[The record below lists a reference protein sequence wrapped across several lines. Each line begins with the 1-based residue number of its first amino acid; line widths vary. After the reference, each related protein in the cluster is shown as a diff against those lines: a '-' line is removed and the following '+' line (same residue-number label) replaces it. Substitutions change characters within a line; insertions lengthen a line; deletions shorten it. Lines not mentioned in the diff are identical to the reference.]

1 MKEFV
6 VITGLSGAGK
16 SQAAGILE
24 DMGFFCVDNL
34 PPELLDGFME
44 LVMAAE
50 GKYDRVAL
58 VSDIR
63 GRRDIGNLAEHI
75 RLLRRNLPLQVL
87 FLEASEQVIVN
98 RYKETRHRHPLD
110 PRGGDLT
117 GAIRKEMAAMAPLR
131 EMADHVVDT
140 SGLNWSSLKL
150 RLSAF
155 FQSEDKDSV
164 FLHICSFGFKNGIP
178 AGADLVMDVRFL
190 PNPFYVTEL
199 KEKTGMD
206 DEVCDFIFRHDDSK
220 AFLDRLYALMDF
232 LLPQYVEEGKT
243 SLTIAV
249 GCTGGHHRSVAV
261 ARALAD
267 HISGTGQSVELI
279 NRDIDKG

>member
-6 VITGLSGAGK
+6 LITGLSGAGK

-34 PPELLDGFME
+34 PPELLDGFVE

-63 GRRDIGNLAEHI
+63 GRRDIGALAEHI
-75 RLLRRNLPLQVL
+75 RQLHEKLPLQIL

-110 PRGGDLT
+110 PRGTDLS
-117 GAIRKEMAAMAPLR
+117 GAIRREMAALAPLR
-131 EMADHVVDT
+131 ELADHVVDT

-150 RLSAF
+150 RLSSF
-155 FQSEDKDSV
+155 FQTEDKDSV
-164 FLHICSFGFKNGIP
+164 FLHVCSFGYKNGLP

-190 PNPFYVTEL
+190 PNPFYVEEL
-199 KEKTGMD
+199 KNLTGLDAPVRDYVCASPVAQEFLEKMMD
-206 DEVCDFIFRHDDSK
+206 MIT
-220 AFLDRLYALMDF
+220 F
-232 LLPQYVEEGKT
+232 LLPKYRAEGK
-243 SLTIAV
+243 SGLLLAV
-249 GCTGGHHRSVAV
+249 GCTGGRHRSVVIAERLTELLR
-261 ARALAD
+261 ARGCPAD
-267 HISGTGQSVELI
+267 CVHREL
-279 NRDIDKG
+279 R

>member
-6 VITGLSGAGK
+6 LITGLSGADK

-34 PPELLDGFME
+34 PPELLDGFVE

-63 GRRDIGNLAEHI
+63 GRRDIGALADHI
-75 RLLRRNLPLQVL
+75 RQLKETLPLQVL
-87 FLEASEQVIVN
+87 FLEASERVIVN

-110 PRGGDLT
+110 PKGSDLP
-117 GAIRKEMAAMAPLR
+117 GAIRKEMAALAPLR
-131 EMADHVVDT
+131 ELADHVLDT
-140 SGLNWSSLKL
+140 SGLNWSSLKT

-164 FLHICSFGFKNGIP
+164 FLHIGSFGFKNGIP

-190 PNPFYVTEL
+190 PNPFYVEEL
-199 KEKTGMD
+199 KNLTGLDAPVRDYVCASPATGEFLEKMADMLT
-206 DEVCDFIFRHDDSK
+206 
-220 AFLDRLYALMDF
+220 F
-232 LLPQYVEEGKT
+232 LLPKYRAEGK
-243 SLTIAV
+243 SGLLLAI
-249 GCTGGHHRSVAV
+249 GCTGGRHRSVVV
-261 ARALAD
+261 AEMLTELLRGRGCPAD
-267 HISGTGQSVELI
+267 CTHREL
-279 NRDIDKG
+279 R

>member
-6 VITGLSGAGK
+6 LITGLSGAGK

-190 PNPFYVTEL
+190 PNPFYVEEL
-199 KEKTGMD
+199 KNQTGLDAPVRDYVCASPAAEEFLEKMTD
-206 DEVCDFIFRHDDSK
+206 LVR
-220 AFLDRLYALMDF
+220 F
-232 LLPQYVEEGKT
+232 LLPKYRAEGKT
-243 SLTIAV
+243 GLLLAI
-249 GCTGGHHRSVAV
+249 GCTGGRHRSVVIAEKLTELL
-261 ARALAD
+261 RAAGCPAD
-267 HISGTGQSVELI
+267 CVHREL
-279 NRDIDKG
+279 R

>member
-6 VITGLSGAGK
+6 LITGLSGAGK

-190 PNPFYVTEL
+190 PNPFDVEEL
-199 KEKTGMD
+199 KNLTGLDAPVRDYVCASPAAEEFLEKMTD
-206 DEVCDFIFRHDDSK
+206 LVR
-220 AFLDRLYALMDF
+220 F
-232 LLPQYVEEGKT
+232 LLPKYRAEGKT
-243 SLTIAV
+243 GLLLAI
-249 GCTGGHHRSVAV
+249 GCTGGRHRSVVIAEKLTELL
-261 ARALAD
+261 RAAGCPAD
-267 HISGTGQSVELI
+267 CVHREL
-279 NRDIDKG
+279 R

>member
-6 VITGLSGAGK
+6 LITGLSGAGK

-34 PPELLDGFME
+34 PPELLDGFVE

-63 GRRDIGNLAEHI
+63 GRRDIGALAEHI
-75 RLLRRNLPLQVL
+75 RQLKETLPLQVL

-110 PRGGDLT
+110 PRGGDLS
-117 GAIRKEMAAMAPLR
+117 GAIRREIAALAPLR
-131 EMADHVVDT
+131 ELADQVVDT

-150 RLSAF
+150 RLSPF
-155 FQSEDKDSV
+155 FQGEDTNSV
-164 FLHICSFGFKNGIP
+164 FLHICSFGYKNGIP

-190 PNPFYVTEL
+190 PNPFYVEELKHLTGLDAPVREYVCASPATGEFLEKLTEL
-199 KEKTGMD
+199 
-206 DEVCDFIFRHDDSK
+206 
-220 AFLDRLYALMDF
+220 LLY
-232 LLPQYVEEGKT
+232 LLPKYRAEGK
-243 SLTIAV
+243 SGLLLAV
-249 GCTGGHHRSVAV
+249 GCTGGRHRSVVV
-261 ARALAD
+261 AEKLTELLRARGVPAD
-267 HISGTGQSVELI
+267 CVHREL
-279 NRDIDKG
+279 R

>member
-6 VITGLSGAGK
+6 LITGLSGAGK

-34 PPELLDGFME
+34 PPDLLVGFME

-63 GRRDIGNLAEHI
+63 GRRDIGVLAEHI
-75 RLLRRNLPLQVL
+75 RQLKETLPLQVL

-110 PRGGDLT
+110 PRGGDLS
-117 GAIRKEMAAMAPLR
+117 GAIRREIAALAPLR
-131 EMADHVVDT
+131 ELADHVVDT

-150 RLSAF
+150 RLSSF
-155 FQSEDKDSV
+155 FPTEEKDSV

-178 AGADLVMDVRFL
+178 AGADMVMDVRFL
-190 PNPFYVTEL
+190 PNPFYVEEL
-199 KEKTGMD
+199 KNQTGLDAPVRDYVCASPAAGEFLEKLTD
-206 DEVCDFIFRHDDSK
+206 LVT
-220 AFLDRLYALMDF
+220 F
-232 LLPQYVEEGKT
+232 LLPKYRTEGKT
-243 SLTIAV
+243 GLLLAI
-249 GCTGGHHRSVAV
+249 GCTGGRHRSVVIAEKLTELL
-261 ARALAD
+261 RAACCPAD
-267 HISGTGQSVELI
+267 CVHREL
-279 NRDIDKG
+279 R

>member
-6 VITGLSGAGK
+6 LITGLSGAGK

-164 FLHICSFGFKNGIP
+164 FLPICSFGFKNGIP

-190 PNPFYVTEL
+190 PSPFYVEEL
-199 KEKTGMD
+199 KNLTGLDAPVRDYVCASPAAEEFLEKMTDML
-206 DEVCDFIFRHDDSK
+206 R
-220 AFLDRLYALMDF
+220 F
-232 LLPQYVEEGKT
+232 LLPKYRAEGKT
-243 SLTIAV
+243 GLLLAI
-249 GCTGGHHRSVAV
+249 GCTGGRHRSVVIAEKLTELL
-261 ARALAD
+261 RAAGCPAD
-267 HISGTGQSVELI
+267 CVHREL
-279 NRDIDKG
+279 R

>member
-6 VITGLSGAGK
+6 LITGLSGAGK

-110 PRGGDLT
+110 PRGSDLT

-178 AGADLVMDVRFL
+178 AGADMVMDVRFL
-190 PNPFYVTEL
+190 PNPFYVEEL
-199 KEKTGMD
+199 KNQTGLDAPVRDYVCASPAAEEFLEKMTD
-206 DEVCDFIFRHDDSK
+206 LVR
-220 AFLDRLYALMDF
+220 F
-232 LLPQYVEEGKT
+232 LLPKYRAEGKT
-243 SLTIAV
+243 GLLLAI
-249 GCTGGHHRSVAV
+249 GCTGGRHRSVVIAEKLTELL
-261 ARALAD
+261 RAAGCPAD
-267 HISGTGQSVELI
+267 CVHREL
-279 NRDIDKG
+279 R

>member
-6 VITGLSGAGK
+6 LITGLSGAGK

-63 GRRDIGNLAEHI
+63 GRRDIGVLAEHI
-75 RLLRRNLPLQVL
+75 RLLKETRPLQVL

-110 PRGGDLT
+110 PRGGDLV
-117 GAIRKEMAAMAPLR
+117 GAIRREIQAMAPLR
-131 EMADHVVDT
+131 ELADHVVDT
-140 SGLNWSSLKL
+140 SSLNWSSLKL
-150 RLSAF
+150 RLSSF
-155 FQSEDKDSV
+155 FPTEEKDSV

-190 PNPFYVTEL
+190 PNPFYVEEL
-199 KEKTGMD
+199 KNQTGLDTPVRDYVRASPATGEFLEKMTD
-206 DEVCDFIFRHDDSK
+206 LVT
-220 AFLDRLYALMDF
+220 F
-232 LLPQYVEEGKT
+232 LLPKYRAEGKT
-243 SLTIAV
+243 GLLLAI
-249 GCTGGHHRSVAV
+249 GCTGGRHRSVVIAEKLTELL
-261 ARALAD
+261 RAAGCPAD
-267 HISGTGQSVELI
+267 CVHREL
-279 NRDIDKG
+279 R

>member
-6 VITGLSGAGK
+6 LITGLSGAGK

-178 AGADLVMDVRFL
+178 AGADMVMDVRFL
-190 PNPFYVTEL
+190 PNPFYVEEL
-199 KEKTGMD
+199 KNLTGLDAPVRDYVCASPAAEEFLEKMTD
-206 DEVCDFIFRHDDSK
+206 LVR
-220 AFLDRLYALMDF
+220 F
-232 LLPQYVEEGKT
+232 LLPKYRAEGKT
-243 SLTIAV
+243 GLLLAI
-249 GCTGGHHRSVAV
+249 GCTGGRHRSVVIAEKLTELL
-261 ARALAD
+261 RAAGCPAD
-267 HISGTGQSVELI
+267 CVHREL
-279 NRDIDKG
+279 R

>member
-6 VITGLSGAGK
+6 LITGLSGAGK

-190 PNPFYVTEL
+190 PNPFYVEEL
-199 KEKTGMD
+199 KNLTGLDAPVRDYVCASPAAEEFLEKMTD
-206 DEVCDFIFRHDDSK
+206 LLR
-220 AFLDRLYALMDF
+220 F
-232 LLPQYVEEGKT
+232 LLPKYRAEGKT
-243 SLTIAV
+243 GLLLAI
-249 GCTGGHHRSVAV
+249 GCTGGRHRSVVIAEKLTELL
-261 ARALAD
+261 RAAGCPAD
-267 HISGTGQSVELI
+267 CVHREL
-279 NRDIDKG
+279 R

>member
-6 VITGLSGAGK
+6 LITGLSGAGK

-178 AGADLVMDVRFL
+178 AGADMVMDVRFL
-190 PNPFYVTEL
+190 PSPFYVEEL
-199 KEKTGMD
+199 KNLTGLDAPVRDYVCASPAAEEFLEKMTDML
-206 DEVCDFIFRHDDSK
+206 R
-220 AFLDRLYALMDF
+220 F
-232 LLPQYVEEGKT
+232 LLPKYRAEGKT
-243 SLTIAV
+243 GLLLAI
-249 GCTGGHHRSVAV
+249 GCTGGRHRSVVIAEKLTELL
-261 ARALAD
+261 RAAGCPAD
-267 HISGTGQSVELI
+267 CVHREL
-279 NRDIDKG
+279 R

>member
-6 VITGLSGAGK
+6 IITGLSGAGK

-44 LVMAAE
+44 LVIAAE

-131 EMADHVVDT
+131 EMANHVVDT

-190 PNPFYVTEL
+190 PNPFYVEEL
-199 KEKTGMD
+199 KNLTGLDAPVRDYVCASPAAEEFLEKMTDML
-206 DEVCDFIFRHDDSK
+206 R
-220 AFLDRLYALMDF
+220 F
-232 LLPQYVEEGKT
+232 LLPKYRAEGKT
-243 SLTIAV
+243 GLLLAI
-249 GCTGGHHRSVAV
+249 GCTGGRHRSVVIAEKLTELL
-261 ARALAD
+261 RAAGCPAD
-267 HISGTGQSVELI
+267 CVHREL
-279 NRDIDKG
+279 R

>member
-6 VITGLSGAGK
+6 LITGLSGAGK

-190 PNPFYVTEL
+190 PNPFYVEEL
-199 KEKTGMD
+199 KNLTGLDAPVRDYVCASPAAEEFLEKMTD
-206 DEVCDFIFRHDDSK
+206 LVR
-220 AFLDRLYALMDF
+220 F
-232 LLPQYVEEGKT
+232 LLPKYRAEGKT
-243 SLTIAV
+243 GLLLAI
-249 GCTGGHHRSVAV
+249 GCTGGRHRSVVIAEKLTELL
-261 ARALAD
+261 RAAGCPAD
-267 HISGTGQSVELI
+267 CIHREL
-279 NRDIDKG
+279 R

>member
-6 VITGLSGAGK
+6 LITGLSGAGK

-50 GKYDRVAL
+50 GKDDRVAL

-190 PNPFYVTEL
+190 PNPFYVEEL
-199 KEKTGMD
+199 KNLTGLDAPVRDYVCASPAAEEFLEKMTDML
-206 DEVCDFIFRHDDSK
+206 R
-220 AFLDRLYALMDF
+220 F
-232 LLPQYVEEGKT
+232 LLPKYRAEGKT
-243 SLTIAV
+243 GLLLAI
-249 GCTGGHHRSVAV
+249 GCTGGRHRSVVIAEKLTELL
-261 ARALAD
+261 RAAGCPAD
-267 HISGTGQSVELI
+267 CVHREL
-279 NRDIDKG
+279 R

>member
-6 VITGLSGAGK
+6 LITGLSGAGK

-34 PPELLDGFME
+34 PPELLDGFVE

-63 GRRDIGNLAEHI
+63 GRRDLGGLAEHI
-75 RLLRRNLPLQVL
+75 RLLKETLPLQVL

-110 PRGGDLT
+110 PRGSDLS
-117 GAIRKEMAAMAPLR
+117 GAIRREIAALAPLR
-131 EMADHVVDT
+131 ELADHVVDT

-150 RLSAF
+150 RLGAY
-155 FQSEDKDSV
+155 FQPEEKDTV

-190 PNPFYVTEL
+190 PNPFYVEEL
-199 KEKTGMD
+199 KNQTGLDTPVRDYVRASPATGEFLEKMTD
-206 DEVCDFIFRHDDSK
+206 LLS
-220 AFLDRLYALMDF
+220 F
-232 LLPQYVEEGKT
+232 LLPKYRAEGK
-243 SLTIAV
+243 SGLLLAI
-249 GCTGGHHRSVAV
+249 GCTGGRHRSVVIAELLTELLR
-261 ARALAD
+261 ARGCPAD
-267 HISGTGQSVELI
+267 CVHREL
-279 NRDIDKG
+279 K

>member
-6 VITGLSGAGK
+6 LITGLSGAGK

-178 AGADLVMDVRFL
+178 AGADMVMDVRFL
-190 PNPFYVTEL
+190 PNPFYVEEL
-199 KEKTGMD
+199 KNQTGLDAPVRDYVCASPAAEEFLEKMTDML
-206 DEVCDFIFRHDDSK
+206 R
-220 AFLDRLYALMDF
+220 F
-232 LLPQYVEEGKT
+232 LLPKYRAEGKT
-243 SLTIAV
+243 GLLLAI
-249 GCTGGHHRSVAV
+249 GCTGGRHRSVVIAEKLTELL
-261 ARALAD
+261 RAAGCPAD
-267 HISGTGQSVELI
+267 CVHREL
-279 NRDIDKG
+279 R

>member
-6 VITGLSGAGK
+6 IITGLSGAGK

-131 EMADHVVDT
+131 EMANHVVDT

-190 PNPFYVTEL
+190 PNPFYVEEL
-199 KEKTGMD
+199 KNLTGLDAPVRDYVCASPAAEEFLEKMTDML
-206 DEVCDFIFRHDDSK
+206 R
-220 AFLDRLYALMDF
+220 F
-232 LLPQYVEEGKT
+232 LLPKYRAEGKT
-243 SLTIAV
+243 GLLLAI
-249 GCTGGHHRSVAV
+249 GCTGGRHRSVVIAEKLTELL
-261 ARALAD
+261 RAAGCPAD
-267 HISGTGQSVELI
+267 CVHREL
-279 NRDIDKG
+279 R

>member
-6 VITGLSGAGK
+6 LITGLSGAGK

-110 PRGGDLT
+110 PRGVDLT

-190 PNPFYVTEL
+190 PNPFYVEEL
-199 KEKTGMD
+199 KNLTGLDAPVRDYVCASPAAEEFLEKMTDML
-206 DEVCDFIFRHDDSK
+206 R
-220 AFLDRLYALMDF
+220 F
-232 LLPQYVEEGKT
+232 LLPKYRAEGKT
-243 SLTIAV
+243 GLLLAI
-249 GCTGGHHRSVAV
+249 GCTGGRHRSVVIAEKLTELL
-261 ARALAD
+261 RAAGCPAD
-267 HISGTGQSVELI
+267 CVHREL
-279 NRDIDKG
+279 R

>member
-6 VITGLSGAGK
+6 LITGLSGAGK

-87 FLEASEQVIVN
+87 FMEASEQVIVN

-178 AGADLVMDVRFL
+178 AGADMVMDVRFL
-190 PNPFYVTEL
+190 PNPFYVEEL
-199 KEKTGMD
+199 KNQTGLDAPVRDYVCASPAAEEFLEKMTD
-206 DEVCDFIFRHDDSK
+206 LVR
-220 AFLDRLYALMDF
+220 F
-232 LLPQYVEEGKT
+232 LLPKYRAEGKT
-243 SLTIAV
+243 GLLLAI
-249 GCTGGHHRSVAV
+249 GCTGGRHRSVVIAEKLTELL
-261 ARALAD
+261 RAAGCPAD
-267 HISGTGQSVELI
+267 CVHREL
-279 NRDIDKG
+279 R

>member
-6 VITGLSGAGK
+6 LITGLSGAGK

-190 PNPFYVTEL
+190 PNPFYVEEL
-199 KEKTGMD
+199 KNLTGLDAPVRDYVCASPAAEEFLEKMTDML
-206 DEVCDFIFRHDDSK
+206 R
-220 AFLDRLYALMDF
+220 F
-232 LLPQYVEEGKT
+232 LLPKYRAEGKT
-243 SLTIAV
+243 GLLLAI
-249 GCTGGHHRSVAV
+249 GCTGGRHRSVVIAEKLTELL
-261 ARALAD
+261 RAAGCPAD
-267 HISGTGQSVELI
+267 CVHREL
-279 NRDIDKG
+279 R

>member
-1 MKEFV
+1 MKEIV
-6 VITGLSGAGK
+6 LITGLSGAGK

-63 GRRDIGNLAEHI
+63 GRRDIGSLAGHI
-75 RLLRRNLPLQVL
+75 RQLKETLPLQVL

-110 PRGGDLT
+110 PRGGDLS
-117 GAIRKEMAAMAPLR
+117 GAIRREIAALAPLR
-131 EMADHVVDT
+131 ELADHVVDT
-140 SGLNWSSLKL
+140 SGLKWSSLKL
-150 RLSAF
+150 RLSAI
-155 FQSEDKDSV
+155 FQTEDKDGV
-164 FLHICSFGFKNGIP
+164 FLHVCSFGFKNGIP

-190 PNPFYVTEL
+190 PNPFYVEEL
-199 KEKTGMD
+199 KNQTGLD
-206 DEVCDFIFRHDDSK
+206 APVREYVCASP
-220 AFLDRLYALMDF
+220 ATGEFLGKMTDMLTF
-232 LLPQYVEEGKT
+232 LLPKYRAEGKT
-243 SLTIAV
+243 SLLLAI
-249 GCTGGHHRSVAV
+249 GCTGGRHRSVVIAEKLTELLRS
-261 ARALAD
+261 AGCPAD
-267 HISGTGQSVELI
+267 CVHREL
-279 NRDIDKG
+279 R

>member
-6 VITGLSGAGK
+6 LITGLSGAGK

-110 PRGGDLT
+110 PRGVDLT

-164 FLHICSFGFKNGIP
+164 FLPICSFGFKNGIP
-178 AGADLVMDVRFL
+178 AGADMVMDVRFL
-190 PNPFYVTEL
+190 PNPFYVEEL
-199 KEKTGMD
+199 KNQTGLDAPVRDYVCASPAAEEFLEKMTDML
-206 DEVCDFIFRHDDSK
+206 R
-220 AFLDRLYALMDF
+220 F
-232 LLPQYVEEGKT
+232 LLPKYRAEGKT
-243 SLTIAV
+243 GLLLAI
-249 GCTGGHHRSVAV
+249 GCTGGRHRSVVIAEKLTELL
-261 ARALAD
+261 RAAGCPAD
-267 HISGTGQSVELI
+267 CVHREL
-279 NRDIDKG
+279 R

>member
-6 VITGLSGAGK
+6 LITGLSGAGK

-110 PRGGDLT
+110 PRGSDLT

-190 PNPFYVTEL
+190 PNPFYVEEL
-199 KEKTGMD
+199 KNQTGLDAPVRDYVCASPAAEEFLEKMTD
-206 DEVCDFIFRHDDSK
+206 LVR
-220 AFLDRLYALMDF
+220 F
-232 LLPQYVEEGKT
+232 LLPKYRAEGKT
-243 SLTIAV
+243 GLLLAI
-249 GCTGGHHRSVAV
+249 GCTGGRHRSVVIAEKLTELL
-261 ARALAD
+261 RAAGCPAD
-267 HISGTGQSVELI
+267 CVHREL
-279 NRDIDKG
+279 R

>member
-6 VITGLSGAGK
+6 LITGLSGAGK

-44 LVMAAE
+44 LEMAAE

-63 GRRDIGNLAEHI
+63 GRRDIGVLAEHI
-75 RLLRRNLPLQVL
+75 RQLKETLPLQVL

-110 PRGGDLT
+110 PRGSDLS
-117 GAIRKEMAAMAPLR
+117 GAIRREIAALAPLR
-131 EMADHVVDT
+131 ELADHVVDT

-150 RLSAF
+150 RMSDFVPA
-155 FQSEDKDSV
+155 EDKDSV

-190 PNPFYVTEL
+190 PNPFYVEEL
-199 KEKTGMD
+199 KNQTGLDAPVRDYVCASPTTGEFLEKMTD
-206 DEVCDFIFRHDDSK
+206 
-220 AFLDRLYALMDF
+220 LLTF
-232 LLPQYVEEGKT
+232 LLPKYRAEGKT
-243 SLTIAV
+243 GLLLAI
-249 GCTGGHHRSVAV
+249 GCTGGRHRSVVIAEKLTELL
-261 ARALAD
+261 RAAGCSAD
-267 HISGTGQSVELI
+267 CVHREL
-279 NRDIDKG
+279 R

>member
-6 VITGLSGAGK
+6 LITGLSGAGK

-34 PPELLDGFME
+34 PPALLDGFME

-178 AGADLVMDVRFL
+178 AGADMVMDVRFL
-190 PNPFYVTEL
+190 PNPFYVEEL
-199 KEKTGMD
+199 KNQTGLDAPVRDYVCASPAAEEFLEKMTD
-206 DEVCDFIFRHDDSK
+206 LVR
-220 AFLDRLYALMDF
+220 F
-232 LLPQYVEEGKT
+232 LLPKYRAEGKT
-243 SLTIAV
+243 GLLLAI
-249 GCTGGHHRSVAV
+249 GCTGGRHRSVVIAEKLTELL
-261 ARALAD
+261 RAAGCPAD
-267 HISGTGQSVELI
+267 CVHREL
-279 NRDIDKG
+279 R

>member
-6 VITGLSGAGK
+6 LITGLSGAGK

-110 PRGGDLT
+110 PRGSDLT

-178 AGADLVMDVRFL
+178 AGADMVMDVRFL
-190 PNPFYVTEL
+190 PNPFYVEEL
-199 KEKTGMD
+199 KNQTGLDAPVRDYVCASPAAEEFLEKMTD
-206 DEVCDFIFRHDDSK
+206 LLR
-220 AFLDRLYALMDF
+220 F
-232 LLPQYVEEGKT
+232 LLPKYRAEGKT
-243 SLTIAV
+243 GLLLAI
-249 GCTGGHHRSVAV
+249 GCTGGRHRSVVIAEKLTELL
-261 ARALAD
+261 RAAGCPAD
-267 HISGTGQSVELI
+267 CVHREL
-279 NRDIDKG
+279 R

>member
-6 VITGLSGAGK
+6 LITGLSGAGK

-34 PPELLDGFME
+34 PPELLDGFVE

-63 GRRDIGNLAEHI
+63 GRRDIGTLAEHVR
-75 RLLRRNLPLQVL
+75 RLHEKLPLQIL

-110 PRGGDLT
+110 PRGSDLS
-117 GAIRKEMAAMAPLR
+117 GAIRREMAALAPLR
-131 EMADHVVDT
+131 ELADHVVDT

-150 RLSAF
+150 RLSSF
-155 FQSEDKDSV
+155 FQTEEKDSV
-164 FLHICSFGFKNGIP
+164 FLHVCSFGYKNGLP

-190 PNPFYVTEL
+190 PNPFYVEEL
-199 KEKTGMD
+199 KNLTGLDAPVRDYVCASPVAQEFMGKMMD
-206 DEVCDFIFRHDDSK
+206 MIT
-220 AFLDRLYALMDF
+220 F
-232 LLPQYVEEGKT
+232 LLPKYRAEGK
-243 SLTIAV
+243 SGLLLAV
-249 GCTGGHHRSVAV
+249 GCTGGRHRSVVIAERLTEMLR
-261 ARALAD
+261 ARGCPAD
-267 HISGTGQSVELI
+267 CVHREL
-279 NRDIDKG
+279 R

>member
-6 VITGLSGAGK
+6 LITGLSGAGK

-44 LVMAAE
+44 LVIAAE

-190 PNPFYVTEL
+190 PNPFYVEEL
-199 KEKTGMD
+199 KNLTGLDAPVRDYVCASPAAEEFLEKMTDML
-206 DEVCDFIFRHDDSK
+206 R
-220 AFLDRLYALMDF
+220 F
-232 LLPQYVEEGKT
+232 LLPKYRAEGKT
-243 SLTIAV
+243 GLLLAI
-249 GCTGGHHRSVAV
+249 GCTGGRHRSVVIAEKLTELL
-261 ARALAD
+261 RAAGCPAD
-267 HISGTGQSVELI
+267 CVHREL
-279 NRDIDKG
+279 R

>member
-6 VITGLSGAGK
+6 LITGLSGAGK

-63 GRRDIGNLAEHI
+63 GRRDIGVLAEHI
-75 RLLRRNLPLQVL
+75 RQLKETQPLQVL

-110 PRGGDLT
+110 PRGGDLS
-117 GAIRKEMAAMAPLR
+117 GAIRREIAALAPLR
-131 EMADHVVDT
+131 ELADHVVDT

-164 FLHICSFGFKNGIP
+164 FLHICSCGFKNGIP
-178 AGADLVMDVRFL
+178 AGADMVMDVRFL
-190 PNPFYVTEL
+190 PNPFYVEEL
-199 KEKTGMD
+199 KNQTGLDAPVRDYVCASPAAEEFLEKMTD
-206 DEVCDFIFRHDDSK
+206 LVR
-220 AFLDRLYALMDF
+220 F
-232 LLPQYVEEGKT
+232 LLPKYRAEGKT
-243 SLTIAV
+243 GLLLAI
-249 GCTGGHHRSVAV
+249 GCTGGRHRSVVIAEKLTELL
-261 ARALAD
+261 RAAGCPAD
-267 HISGTGQSVELI
+267 CVHREL
-279 NRDIDKG
+279 R